1 MDIDLIIIIL
11 LIILT
16 IVFFRK
22 FSNVVYIICILDIFL
37 RLLDIIERMLG
48 VPEFSALVNKYFH
61 NSIYHIIVSN
71 YLRYNRNNYN
81 MALYCYILMH
91 FYIMLLEHCFRKKK

>member
-48 VPEFSALVNKYFH
+48 VPEFSALVNKYVH
-61 NSIYHIIVSN
+61 KSIYQIRDAN
-71 YLRYNRNNYN
+71 T
-81 MALYCYILMH
+81 
-91 FYIMLLEHCFRKKK
+91 

>member
-61 NSIYHIIVSN
+61 NSIYHIIV
-71 YLRYNRNNYN
+71 LK
-81 MALYCYILMH
+81 
-91 FYIMLLEHCFRKKK
+91 FYHLQHNQKSCSYHLQSL

>member
-61 NSIYHIIVSN
+61 NSIYHIIVANTSGRN
-71 YLRYNRNNYN
+71 YSY
-81 MALYCYILMH
+81 MALYSYILCI
-91 FYIMLLEHCFRKKK
+91 FILCY

>member
-37 RLLDIIERMLG
+37 RLLDII
-48 VPEFSALVNKYFH
+48 NKYFH

-71 YLRYNRNNYN
+71 TSGIIETILIW
-81 MALYCYILMH
+81 LYIAIYCAFLYYVIRT
-91 FYIMLLEHCFRKKK
+91 FFRKKK

>member
-48 VPEFSALVNKYFH
+48 VTEFSALVNK
-61 NSIYHIIVSN
+61 
-71 YLRYNRNNYN
+71 
-81 MALYCYILMH
+81 
-91 FYIMLLEHCFRKKK
+91 

>member
-61 NSIYHIIVSN
+61 NSIYHIIVANTSGIIETF
-71 YLRYNRNNYN
+71 LIW
-81 MALYCYILMH
+81 LYIAIYCAFLYYVIRT
-91 FYIMLLEHCFRKKK
+91 FFRKKK

>member
-16 IVFFRK
+16 I
-22 FSNVVYIICILDIFL
+22 VYIICILDIFL

-61 NSIYHIIVSN
+61 NSIYHIIVANTSGIIETI
-71 YLRYNRNNYN
+71 LIW
-81 MALYCYILMH
+81 LYIAIYCAFLYYVIRT
-91 FYIMLLEHCFRKKK
+91 FFRKKK

>member
-48 VPEFSALVNKYFH
+48 VPEFSTLVNKYFH
-61 NSIYHIIVSN
+61 NSIYID
-71 YLRYNRNNYN
+71 
-81 MALYCYILMH
+81 
-91 FYIMLLEHCFRKKK
+91 FLL

>member
-48 VPEFSALVNKYFH
+48 VPEFSALVNK
-61 NSIYHIIVSN
+61 SIYHIIVANTSGIIETI
-71 YLRYNRNNYN
+71 LIW
-81 MALYCYILMH
+81 LYIAIYCAFLYYVIRT
-91 FYIMLLEHCFRKKK
+91 FFRKKK